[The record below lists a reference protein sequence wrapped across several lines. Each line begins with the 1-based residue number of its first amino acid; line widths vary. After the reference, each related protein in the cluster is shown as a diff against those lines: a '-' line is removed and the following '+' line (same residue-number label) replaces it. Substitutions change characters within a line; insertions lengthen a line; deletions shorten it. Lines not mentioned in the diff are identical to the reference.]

1 MRNRTYNEL
10 LWEGRVAKSG
20 SAAARLQR
28 RRPPKPAAATPSAD
42 AVPVP
47 DARELAARLRRVN
60 LDTFPILHELLRTR
74 SVTRT
79 ARSFGMTQP
88 GVSRILRQLRLS
100 FDDQLLVPIGREAQ
114 LTARAEALIDP
125 LHRALAEIGL
135 LLDSTN
141 PFDPATEAVHFVV
154 TTADYVSLLLAPIL
168 AEICAAEAPRVVLE
182 FTEARLRNPD
192 ELARIDFLIGP
203 RAFGER
209 LGKRIGSMPLW
220 RDDIVCITAEANQ
233 AIPARITA
241 EQFQRE
247 RQVGM
252 RSDPRVPPD
261 IRLQLQPTSALET
274 ALVCTTPNFLV
285 IGAIVEQADSI
296 ALVPRK
302 VAQELIR
309 SRRLRIVELAHP
321 HRQLM
326 IDAYWSLAASGKRGH
341 AWLRGLLARA
351 AMRLQ

>member
-1 MRNRTYNEL
+1 MRPY
-10 LWEGRVAKSG
+10 RVA
-20 SAAARLQR
+20 SAATA
-28 RRPPKPAAATPSAD
+28 PADT
-42 AVPVP
+42 
-47 DARELAARLRRVN
+47 RELVTRLHRVN
-60 LDTFPILHELLRTR
+60 LDTLPILHELLRTR

-79 ARSFGMTQP
+79 ARAFGMTQP
-88 GVSRILRQLRLS
+88 GVSRVLRQLRS
-100 FDDQLLVPIGREAQ
+100 TFEDQLLVPIGREAQ
-114 LTARAEALIDP
+114 LTHRAEALVDP
-125 LHRALAEIGL
+125 LHRALSEIGL

-141 PFDPATEAVHFVV
+141 PFDPAREAVHFVV

-168 AEICAAEAPRVVLE
+168 AEICAIEAPHVVLE

-220 RDDIVCITAEANQ
+220 RDDIVCIAAEANRT
-233 AIPARITA
+233 IPSRISA
-241 EQFQRE
+241 EQFQQA

-252 RSDPRVPPD
+252 KSDPRVPQD
-261 IRLQLQPTSALET
+261 VRLQLQPTSAIET
-274 ALVCTTPNFLV
+274 SLVCTTPNFLV
-285 IGAIVEQADSI
+285 IGAVVEQADCV

-309 SRRLRIVELAHP
+309 SRQLRIIELAYP
-321 HRQLM
+321 HRRLM

-341 AWLRGLLARA
+341 AWFRGLLARA
-351 AMRLQ
+351 AKRL

>member
-1 MRNRTYNEL
+1 MRPSRAAS
-10 LWEGRVAKSG
+10 V
-20 SAAARLQR
+20 AAA
-28 RRPPKPAAATPSAD
+28 A
-42 AVPVP
+42 P
-47 DARELAARLRRVN
+47 DPRELVARLHRVN
-60 LDTFPILHELLRTR
+60 LDTLPILHELLRTR

-79 ARSFGMTQP
+79 ARAFGMTQP
-88 GVSRILRQLRLS
+88 GVSRILRQLRS
-100 FDDQLLVPIGREAQ
+100 TFEDQLLVPIGREAQ
-114 LTARAEALIDP
+114 LTHRAEALVDP
-125 LHRALAEIGL
+125 LHRALSEIGL

-141 PFDPATEAVHFVV
+141 PFDPAREAVHFVV

-168 AEICAAEAPRVVLE
+168 AEICAIEAPHVVLE

-220 RDDIVCITAEANQ
+220 RDDIVCIAAEANRT
-233 AIPARITA
+233 IPSRISA
-241 EQFQRE
+241 EQFQQA

-252 RSDPRVPPD
+252 KSDPRVPPD
-261 IRLQLQPTSALET
+261 VRLQLQPTSAIET
-274 ALVCTTPNFLV
+274 SLVCTTPNFLV
-285 IGAIVEQADSI
+285 IGAVVEQADCV

-309 SRRLRIVELAHP
+309 SRRLRIIELAYP
-321 HRQLM
+321 HRRLM

-351 AMRLQ
+351 AKRL

>member
-1 MRNRTYNEL
+1 MRPSRAAS
-10 LWEGRVAKSG
+10 V
-20 SAAARLQR
+20 AAA
-28 RRPPKPAAATPSAD
+28 A
-42 AVPVP
+42 P
-47 DARELAARLRRVN
+47 DPRELVARLHRVN
-60 LDTFPILHELLRTR
+60 LDTLPILHELLRTR

-79 ARSFGMTQP
+79 ARACGMTQP
-88 GVSRILRQLRLS
+88 GVRRILRQLRS
-100 FDDQLLVPIGREAQ
+100 TFEDQLLVPIGREAQ
-114 LTARAEALIDP
+114 LTHRAEALVDP
-125 LHRALAEIGL
+125 LHRALSEIGL

-141 PFDPATEAVHFVV
+141 PFDPAREAVHFVV

-168 AEICAAEAPRVVLE
+168 AEICAIEAPHVVLE

-220 RDDIVCITAEANQ
+220 RDDIVCIAAEANRT
-233 AIPARITA
+233 IPSRISA
-241 EQFQRE
+241 EQFQQA

-252 RSDPRVPPD
+252 KSDPRVPPD
-261 IRLQLQPTSALET
+261 VRLQLQPTSAIET
-274 ALVCTTPNFLV
+274 SLVCTTPNFLV
-285 IGAIVEQADSI
+285 IGAVVEQADCV

-309 SRRLRIVELAHP
+309 SRRLRIIELAYP
-321 HRQLM
+321 HRRLM

-341 AWLRGLLARA
+341 AWFRGLLARA
-351 AMRLQ
+351 AKRL

>member
-1 MRNRTYNEL
+1 MRPSRAAS
-10 LWEGRVAKSG
+10 V
-20 SAAARLQR
+20 AAA
-28 RRPPKPAAATPSAD
+28 A
-42 AVPVP
+42 P
-47 DARELAARLRRVN
+47 DPRELVARLHRVN
-60 LDTFPILHELLRTR
+60 LDTLPILHELLRTR

-79 ARSFGMTQP
+79 ARAFGMTQS
-88 GVSRILRQLRLS
+88 GVSRILRQLRS
-100 FDDQLLVPIGREAQ
+100 TFEDQLLVPIGREAP
-114 LTARAEALIDP
+114 LTHRAEALVDP
-125 LHRALAEIGL
+125 LHRALSEIGL

-141 PFDPATEAVHFVV
+141 PFDPAREAVHFVV

-168 AEICAAEAPRVVLE
+168 AEICAIEAPHVVLE

-220 RDDIVCITAEANQ
+220 RDDIVCIAAEANRT
-233 AIPARITA
+233 IPSRISA
-241 EQFQRE
+241 EQFQQA

-252 RSDPRVPPD
+252 KSDPRVPPD
-261 IRLQLQPTSALET
+261 VRLQLQPTSAIET
-274 ALVCTTPNFLV
+274 SLVCTTPNFLV
-285 IGAIVEQADSI
+285 IGAVVEQADCV

-309 SRRLRIVELAHP
+309 SRRLRIIELAYP
-321 HRQLM
+321 HRRLM

-341 AWLRGLLARA
+341 AWFRGLLARA
-351 AMRLQ
+351 AKRL

>member
-1 MRNRTYNEL
+1 MRPPRAASN
-10 LWEGRVAKSG
+10 
-20 SAAARLQR
+20 AAA
-28 RRPPKPAAATPSAD
+28 
-42 AVPVP
+42 P
-47 DARELAARLRRVN
+47 DARELVTRLHRVN
-60 LDTFPILHELLRTR
+60 LDTLPILHELLRTR

-79 ARSFGMTQP
+79 ARAFGMTQP
-88 GVSRILRQLRLS
+88 GVSRILRQLRS
-100 FDDQLLVPIGREAQ
+100 TFEDQLLVPIGREAQ
-114 LTARAEALIDP
+114 LTHRAEALVDP
-125 LHRALAEIGL
+125 LHRALSEIGL

-141 PFDPATEAVHFVV
+141 PFEPASEAVHFVV

-168 AEICAAEAPRVVLE
+168 AEICAIEAPHVVLE

-220 RDDIVCITAEANQ
+220 RDDIVCIAAEANRT
-233 AIPARITA
+233 IPARISA
-241 EQFQRE
+241 EQFQQA

-252 RSDPRVPPD
+252 KSDPRVPPD

-274 ALVCTTPNFLV
+274 SLVCTTPNFLV
-285 IGAIVEQADSI
+285 IGAVVEQADCV

-309 SRRLRIVELAHP
+309 SRRLRIVELAYP
-321 HRQLM
+321 HRRLM
-326 IDAYWSLAASGKRGH
+326 IDAYWSLAASSKRGH
-341 AWLRGLLARA
+341 AWFRVLLARA
-351 AMRLQ
+351 AKRL